1 MSIKIPLPQM
11 LKGKDVRKEELQK
24 ILNEIRRAF
33 LKVQEELNNLD
44 KKKQD
49 KP

>member
-11 LKGKDVRKEELQK
+11 LKGKDVSKEELQK